1 MIEIHQAMRGTKLRN
16 PLFCGKEKKFLI
28 PQWKWYQWTRTD
40 LSISVIHFFF
50 VLGGPIKNV
59 HEKTAK
65 IDQKW
70 YFMLNNF
77 ILLVIML
84 FFFVLQG
91 SCNGWLH
98 IPCSRWFKF
107 WKVYLE
113 NAKKY
118 AKFWKWQENLIWRNI
133 CTIFF
138 YVMWYNSW
146 R

>member
-1 MIEIHQAMRGTKLRN
+1 MRGTKLRN
-16 PLFCGKEKKFLI
+16 PLFSGKEKKFLI

-84 FFFVLQG
+84 FFLY
-91 SCNGWLH
+91 
-98 IPCSRWFKF
+98 FKGHAMVGYISHAVVDSNF
-107 WKVYLE
+107 EKCTWKMPKNMQNFE
-113 NAKKY
+113 NDRK
-118 AKFWKWQENLIWRNI
+118 ISSDG
-133 CTIFF
+133 IFAPF
-138 YVMWYNSW
+138 FLM
-146 R
+146 